1 MLTAVLYGLA
11 TAIPIAVGAAIGL
24 RWDLPNPILA
34 TLMAFGAGTMIAA
47 VSTELFEPAFT
58 QAGTGVAAVAL
69 FSGTAVYVVA
79 DRLVETKLGS
89 TAIGPALMIGVFLD
103 GVPENT
109 ALGVSLTAGGSLVLV
124 VAIAVGNVPEA
135 VSGASLMRREHDA
148 SGRSALAMWTFT
160 AVVLVAVTV
169 GGYAMADAIPT
180 TVISVVQAFAGGAT
194 LGVLANSLMPEAYRE
209 GGWWVGLATA
219 AGFLLAFVLG

>member
-11 TAIPIAVGAAIGL
+11 TAVPIAIGAAIGI
-24 RWDLPNPILA
+24 RWNLPSPVLA

-47 VSTELFEPAFT
+47 VTNELFEPAYV
-58 QAGTGVAAVAL
+58 QAGTLLASIAL
-69 FSGTAVYVVA
+69 FCGTAVYVVA
-79 DRLVETKLGS
+79 DRVVETKLGS
-89 TAIGPALMIGVFLD
+89 AAVGPALMLGVFLD

-124 VAIAVGNVPEA
+124 VAIAVGNFPEA

-148 SGRSALAMWTFT
+148 SGRSALILWLFT

-169 GGYAMADAIPT
+169 GGYAVSDTISPTAIS
-180 TVISVVQAFAGGAT
+180 IVQAFAGGAT
-194 LGVLANSLMPEAYRE
+194 LGVLATSLMPEAYRE

-219 AGFLLAFVLG
+219 GGFLLAFVLG